1 MKGVVNVN
9 LVNLSNY
16 LLPILVLSIIIYGFY
31 HHVPLYDAFT
41 KGAKEGM
48 ELAFSIFPFFMAMIF
63 GVNIL
68 LKSGFLDQF
77 FLLFQPLFSFFKIP
91 IEILPMA
98 IIRPISGNASFAIMI
113 DLIKKYG
120 VDSFLG
126 RLAATLQGSTD
137 TTIYVLTLYFGS
149 IGIKNSKYALAAGL
163 LADTMALIV
172 SILLVRFI
180 FF

>member
-1 MKGVVNVN
+1 MN
-9 LVNLSNY
+9 LQSISNFI
-16 LLPILVLSIIIYGFY
+16 LPILVLFIVFYGFL
-31 HHVPLYDAFT
+31 HKVSLYDSFT

-68 LKSGFLDQF
+68 LKSGFFDHF
-77 FLLFQPLFSFFKIP
+77 FLLLKPLFNFLRIP

-98 IIRPISGNASFAIMI
+98 IVRPISGNASFAVMV
-113 DLIKKYG
+113 DLIQKYG

-126 RLAATLQGSTD
+126 RLAATLQASTD

-149 IGIKNSKYALAAGL
+149 IGIKKSKYAFTAGL
-163 LADTMALIV
+163 LADMMALFI
-172 SILLVRFI
+172 SIILVRLI
-180 FF
+180 FY